1 MVPRV
6 TDERLSNARRLR
18 KEMTAAETMLWRS
31 LLDRGIGTKF
41 RRQVPIGPYV
51 ADFACVAARL
61 IVELDGRPR
70 DEPERQAHDRYR
82 DAWLI
87 DHGWRVLRIPND
99 IVTGGGD
106 IVIGRI
112 RAALAPHVPSSD
124 PTSSGHLLPLPRE
137 KDRSPRKTTP

>member
-31 LLDRGIGTKF
+31 LRDRGIGAKF

-51 ADFACVAARL
+51 GDFVCVAARL
-61 IVELDGRPR
+61 IVELDGRPH
-70 DEPERQAHDRYR
+70 ESPERTAHDRCR
-82 DAWLI
+82 DAWLGE
-87 DHGWRVLRIPND
+87 HGWRVLRVPND
-99 IVTGGGD
+99 IVIGGGD

-112 RAALAPHVPSSD
+112 KAALAPHVPSSD
-124 PTSSGHLLPLPRE
+124 PC
-137 KDRSPRKTTP
+137 

>member
-18 KEMTAAETMLWRS
+18 REMTAPETMLWRS
-31 LLDRGIGTKF
+31 LRNRGIAAKF

-61 IVELDGRPR
+61 VVELDGRPH
-70 DEPERQAHDRYR
+70 ESAQRQEHDRYR
-82 DAWLI
+82 DAWLARQ
-87 DHGWRVLRIPND
+87 GWRVLRVPND
-99 IVTGGGD
+99 IVIGGGD

-124 PTSSGHLLPLPRE
+124 PC
-137 KDRSPRKTTP
+137 

>member
-18 KEMTAAETMLWRS
+18 KEMTSAEAMLWRS
-31 LLDRGIGTKF
+31 LRDRGIGTKF

-61 IVELDGRPR
+61 IVELDGQPH
-70 DEPERQAHDRYR
+70 DEPERRAHDEIR
-82 DAWLI
+82 DAWLARQ
-87 DHGWRVLRIPND
+87 GWRVLRIPNE
-99 IVTGGGD
+99 IVIGGGD

-112 RAALAPHVPSSD
+112 KAALAPHVPSSD
-124 PTSSGHLLPLPRE
+124 PR
-137 KDRSPRKTTP
+137 